1 MTKKISQVDKREKL
15 NQFMSGNW
23 EQDGAITET
32 HIKYYQ
38 NGYATT
44 ITLAQLELKDG
55 KTYMYMQNST
65 NVQLYRT

>member
-1 MTKKISQVDKREKL
+1 
-15 NQFMSGNW
+15 MSGNW

-55 KTYMYMQNST
+55 KTYMYMQNSI
-65 NVQLYRT
+65 NVQLHRT